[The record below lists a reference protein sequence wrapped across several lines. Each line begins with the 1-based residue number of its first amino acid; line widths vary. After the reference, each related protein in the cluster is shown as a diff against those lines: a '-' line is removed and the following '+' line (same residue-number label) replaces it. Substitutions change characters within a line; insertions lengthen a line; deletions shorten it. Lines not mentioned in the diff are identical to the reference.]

1 MMCCFSYI
9 QLYLILFSHSDHC
22 RRWDNV
28 LKELLEVILQR
39 HLDRYSTMIEKQTKT
54 RSPLRP
60 SSLTD
65 IVRFRSLW
73 SSVMQELTEKFMYK
87 QSDCNKQILEQDEE
101 DWVTDDAPPARR
113 PTLLPLRARRRRRC
127 EPLRVRFTPY

>member
-1 MMCCFSYI
+1 MCCFF
-9 QLYLILFSHSDHC
+9 LYSTIILFSRSDHC
-22 RRWDNV
+22 RLWEDV
-28 LKELLEVILQR
+28 MKELLEVILQR
-39 HLDRYSTMIEKQTKT
+39 HLERYSTVIKKMKT

-87 QSDCNKQILEQDEE
+87 QTECNKKMLEQEE
-101 DWVTDDAPPARR
+101 DWEEELPPPARR
-113 PTLLPLRARRRRRC
+113 PTRLPLRARRRRYCR
-127 EPLRVRFTPY
+127 PLRVRFTPY